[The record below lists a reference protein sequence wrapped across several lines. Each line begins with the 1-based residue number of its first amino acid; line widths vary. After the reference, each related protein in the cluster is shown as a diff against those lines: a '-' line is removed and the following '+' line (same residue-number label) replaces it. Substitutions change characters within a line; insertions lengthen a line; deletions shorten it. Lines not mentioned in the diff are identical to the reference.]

1 MILSRKDIL
10 KLIEEK
16 KLAIIPFT
24 KSNIGP
30 ASIDLTLSDEFRTFG
45 KQKRI
50 TLAESTDYKKYSK
63 KIKTNQIT
71 LLPGGFLL
79 GITRE
84 RISLPPNICGTLTGR
99 SRFARLGFAIHIT
112 ASFIQPGIDNQQVLE
127 MTNTGPAPLVLKAG
141 TRVCQLVLQEMKS
154 SARYRGKFQRQLL

>member
-79 GITRE
+79 V
-84 RISLPPNICGTLTGR
+84 S
-99 SRFARLGFAIHIT
+99 
-112 ASFIQPGIDNQQVLE
+112 
-127 MTNTGPAPLVLKAG
+127 
-141 TRVCQLVLQEMKS
+141 
-154 SARYRGKFQRQLL
+154 RGKGFLFLQTYAALSPAAHVSRGSALLFTSLLLLSSQELITSRYWE